1 MKTIAIIGSSPVCL
15 FASLKLKTNK
25 SKVYLFEKNNSLGGA
40 WSYYKNR
47 NGFIYKSTHIL
58 KNYLGVINYFKKF
71 NLYKNYFFFPK
82 KIKNKKVSS
91 FFILNN
97 RYKNKSLCDWRN
109 NWLEKLISLLKK
121 KIIIKREKVKQI
133 IINKDKLYI
142 KTGSKTQ
149 NFNEIYIT
157 PASDFSL
164 YKNKKKIAINYKNHK
179 NISYIFLHKNF
190 NLKKTFFHFEGKY
203 EPLREV
209 QYTDI
214 NEKNYKIGYTKVS
227 DDYKFYS
234 KKSILKFLKKK
245 NFDIFGNSDVRIF
258 KKEIFNNKRLN
269 LESQNKLLKLN
280 NNIILMPFFKK
291 KKLSNQDYRFSQ
303 DLSKILNN
311 FFLKN
316 FLNK

>member
-1 MKTIAIIGSSPVCL
+1 MLSIFCL

-121 KIIIKREKVKQI
+121 K
-133 IINKDKLYI
+133 
-142 KTGSKTQ
+142 
-149 NFNEIYIT
+149 
-157 PASDFSL
+157 
-164 YKNKKKIAINYKNHK
+164 
-179 NISYIFLHKNF
+179 
-190 NLKKTFFHFEGKY
+190 
-203 EPLREV
+203 
-209 QYTDI
+209 
-214 NEKNYKIGYTKVS
+214 
-227 DDYKFYS
+227 
-234 KKSILKFLKKK
+234 
-245 NFDIFGNSDVRIF
+245 
-258 KKEIFNNKRLN
+258 
-269 LESQNKLLKLN
+269 
-280 NNIILMPFFKK
+280 
-291 KKLSNQDYRFSQ
+291 
-303 DLSKILNN
+303 
-311 FFLKN
+311 
-316 FLNK
+316 